1 VKMTEE
7 QREKVR
13 RLRSEGMTLVEVA
26 RRLGTSEA
34 GADPSIRAAA
44 NIVACQSPMIR
55 FGR

>member
-1 VKMTEE
+1 MTEE

-26 RRLGTSEA
+26 RRVGTSEA